1 MPSQPLKLAVFDCDG
16 TLVDSQ
22 HSIVSAMHGAC
33 DAHDVDRLDAY
44 EIRRVVGLPLFDAI
58 ARLFPH
64 LSEQTCE
71 EMMESYKDSFF
82 ESRQKGEVEEP
93 LYPGTK
99 DCISFL
105 DGAGWLLG
113 VATGK
118 SRRGLLA
125 TLERHDLL
133 APFITLK
140 TADLTLGKP
149 HPDMLLEAMAE
160 TGTRAENTI
169 MIGDT
174 TFDMEMA
181 KNAKTRAI
189 GVSWGYHEVEE
200 LMDSGAEKVV
210 HSYQELTDVLKSF

>member
-1 MPSQPLKLAVFDCDG
+1 MSDTPLKLAVFDCDG

-33 DAHDVDRLDAY
+33 DAHGIGRLEPY
-44 EIRRVVGLPLFDAI
+44 NIRRVVGLPLLDAI
-58 ARLFPH
+58 QRLFPD
-64 LSEQTCE
+64 LSTETCE
-71 EMMESYKDSFF
+71 AMTESYKDSFF
-82 ESRQKGEVEEP
+82 ESRSKGEVAEP
-93 LYPGTK
+93 LYPGTRN
-99 DCISFL
+99 CINFL
-105 DGAGWLLG
+105 EEAGWLLG

-125 TLERHDLL
+125 TLERHELL
-133 APFITLK
+133 SSFMTLK

-149 HPDMLLEAMAE
+149 HPDMLLEAMSEA
-160 TGTRAENTI
+160 GTRPEDTI

-181 KNAKTRAI
+181 RNAKTRAI

-200 LMDSGAEKVV
+200 LMDSGAEVVV
-210 HSYQELTDVLKSF
+210 HSYQELTETLKSF